1 MGGRPVSVA
10 VGEALSRRPSVSVQT
25 TGHTDAAGTPRRSA
39 AGAASDAA
47 ATAQRKGTAS
57 DPAATPR
64 RPGAAQDAVATSRQ
78 GNAGSAP
85 QPSGVPGT
93 PRRTCVVCRGAAAKR
108 ELHRIVRGPD
118 GTVAYD
124 PTGKA
129 PGRGAYLCGR
139 PDCLDTAVR
148 RRSILRALKVRD
160 AAAAEAAVE
169 ALRNRTTNVERV
181 GRPAGDRSSDDKE
194 VRSG

>member
-1 MGGRPVSVA
+1 MRRRPVGVA
-10 VGEALSRRPSVSVQT
+10 TGEALSRRPSVSVE
-25 TGHTDAAGTPRRSA
+25 TGHTDAAGTPLRSA
-39 AGAASDAA
+39 ADAPSAA
-47 ATAQRKGTAS
+47 A
-57 DPAATPR
+57 
-64 RPGAAQDAVATSRQ
+64 
-78 GNAGSAP
+78 
-85 QPSGVPGT
+85 T
-93 PRRTCVVCRGAAAKR
+93 PRRTCVVCRAAAAKR
-108 ELHRIVRGPD
+108 ELHRIVRAPD

-129 PGRGAYLCGR
+129 AGRGAYLCGR

-181 GRPAGDRSSDDKE
+181 GGTAGHRSSDDKE